1 LLTNRVYI
9 LQTGLIGD
17 VAIFGKAITKEQVII
32 IESNQ
37 SASLMKGFILPSFK
51 VMSFAYGPLHTKDIA
66 YVSMHHLVAA
76 LDFENISE
84 STGRVNDI
92 SRCKTDATFV
102 SPPWLSQFK

>member
-1 LLTNRVYI
+1 
-9 LQTGLIGD
+9 
-17 VAIFGKAITKEQVII
+17 
-32 IESNQ
+32 
-37 SASLMKGFILPSFK
+37 MKGFILPSFK

-66 YVSMHHLVAA
+66 YVSMHRLVAA

-102 SPPWLSQFK
+102 SPHGSLSSNNLKRVPFRSIPHPTRILDNQWYVPPDCWHGGTS